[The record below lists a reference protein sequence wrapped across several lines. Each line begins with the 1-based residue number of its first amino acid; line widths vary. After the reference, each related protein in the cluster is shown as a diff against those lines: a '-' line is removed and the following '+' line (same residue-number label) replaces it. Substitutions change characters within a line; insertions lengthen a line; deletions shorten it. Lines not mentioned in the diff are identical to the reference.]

1 MALWSLTTTTTTT
14 TPTTPPT
21 PTTALVPFHD
31 IMADDIKQ
39 TKLAINQKK
48 QAIAQEEAT
57 RAEWVKELA
66 ELDKLFEATGNDEIK
81 AMRPEMQ
88 GYIATQDTILQGLR
102 SELAT
107 LEAQLPQAPEADV
120 PKFDPAKHPL
130 LRKAVEKQEPE
141 KNVVFSTGDMCEAQW
156 TDKSWYK
163 AKIQSILGSVSAP
176 KYLVRFIEYDDR
188 LTVDHTAVRPLPS
201 KRKREPES
209 APAPAPAASVTSTPH
224 VISGP
229 ASVNP
234 NAQSAKNKAAND
246 DAEAKPASRVP
257 NKGILKKRAS
267 AWNDFQ
273 AKASKKGITK
283 KDSMFRT
290 STDAGS
296 RVGFTG
302 SGKGMT
308 ETHKRLR
315 YDHKADAD
323 HDDERT
329 EPASSSRK
337 RF

>member
-1 MALWSLTTTTTTT
+1 MANAT
-14 TPTTPPT
+14 
-21 PTTALVPFHD
+21 
-31 IMADDIKQ
+31 KQ

-48 QAIAQEEAT
+48 QALAHEESVRAQWAH
-57 RAEWVKELA
+57 ELA
-66 ELDKLFEATGNDEIK
+66 ELNKLWEATGLEEYEV
-81 AMRPEMQ
+81 MRPEMEE
-88 GYIATQDTILQGLR
+88 YIAKQDVTIETLR
-102 SELAT
+102 AELAA
-107 LEAQLPQAPEADV
+107 LDSQLPQASEEAAAVVDDA
-120 PKFDPAKHPL
+120 PKFDPEKHPL
-130 LRKAVEKQEPE
+130 LRKTVEKQEPD
-141 KNVVFSTGDMCEAQW
+141 KSVVFSTGDMCEAQW

-176 KYLVRFIEYDDR
+176 KYLVRFIEYDDTM
-188 LTVDHTAVRPLPS
+188 TVDHTAVRPLPS
-201 KRKREPES
+201 KRKREPET
-209 APAPAPAASVTSTPH
+209 APAPPPTAPLTSTPH

-234 NAQSAKNKAAND
+234 NIHMAKKQAAGD
-246 DAEAKPASRVP
+246 DAEIKPASRVP

-273 AKASKKGITK
+273 AKVSKKGITK

-290 STDAGS
+290 STNAGS

-315 YDHKADAD
+315 YDHKADVD
-323 HDDERT
+323 DDDERP
-329 EPASSSRK
+329 EPAAPGRK